1 MGKRLFFSLIPEQG
15 VRNQL
20 TEVIRSFPI
29 AKGAQPISSDRL
41 HVTLLFLGNV
51 DRNTF
56 KWLEKKVVQIP
67 IQSFTMQLDLYGY
80 FKRSKVIW
88 IGCSSCPSELNR
100 LVNYLKSI
108 VVQSEINFNHS
119 FYEPHATLFKK
130 VMLADFPSAP
140 VLISW
145 KVDTFYLV
153 ESVPHENTTRYNKVA
168 SYRLMDD

>member
-1 MGKRLFFSLIPEQG
+1 MGKRLFFSLMPKQG
-15 VRNQL
+15 IRDQL
-20 TEVIRSFPI
+20 TEVVRSFPI

-41 HVTLLFLGNV
+41 HITLLFLGNV

-56 KWLEKKVVQIP
+56 KCLEKKVVQTP
-67 IQSFTMQLDLYGY
+67 MQSFTVQLDLYGY
-80 FKRSKVIW
+80 FKRSKVVW

-108 VVQSEINFNHS
+108 VVQSGINFDNN
-119 FYEPHATLFKK
+119 FYEPHVTLFKK
-130 VMLADFPSAP
+130 IMLADFPSVP

-145 KVDTFYLV
+145 KVDKFYLV